1 MSYEQIDVTEDS
13 GITTITLN
21 RPEKLNALAGHMRRD
36 LAEALEAAGAE
47 RSAHVVVITGAGRAF
62 CAGGDVAAMSELIE
76 RQDADEFSRLLG
88 SARRV
93 VTAIRQMTKPVI
105 ASVNGPAFGAGCNL
119 ALACD
124 LRIAATTATFSQSFA
139 KVGLHPDWGGTYF
152 LPRLVTPNK
161 ACEMFFLGE
170 AMDAAEALRLGVVN
184 KVVEPEDLE
193 AETRKL
199 AERLRDAPAI
209 ALAAAKQ
216 AVYMSQAAEL
226 EEMLRFETEAQMR
239 CFESHDG
246 AEGCR
251 AFLEKREPK
260 FTGR

>member
-1 MSYEQIDVTEDS
+1 MYEQIDVTDDN

-36 LAEALEAAGAE
+36 LAEALEAAGSD
-47 RSAHVVVITGAGRAF
+47 RTVHVVVITGVGRAF
-62 CAGGDVAAMSELIE
+62 CSGGDVAAMADLIE

-93 VTAIRQMTKPVI
+93 VTAIRHMTKPVI
-105 ASVNGPAFGAGCNL
+105 ASINGPAIGAGFNL

-124 LRIAATTATFSQSFA
+124 LSIASSNATFSQSFA

-161 ACEMFFLGE
+161 ACEMFFLGDSITAEE
-170 AMDAAEALRLGVVN
+170 AQRLGLINFVVAPS
-184 KVVEPEDLE
+184 ELE
-193 AETRKL
+193 TETRKL
-199 AERLRDAPAI
+199 AERLREAPAI
-209 ALAAAKQ
+209 AIGAAKQ
-216 AVYMSQAAEL
+216 AVYMSHSAEL
-226 EEMLRFETEAQMR
+226 EEMLRYETEAQMR
-239 CFESHDG
+239 CFDSDDG
-246 AEGCR
+246 AEGVR
-251 AFLEKREPK
+251 AFLEKRPPK

>member
-1 MSYEQIDVTEDS
+1 MPYEQIDVTDDG

-36 LAEALEAAGAE
+36 LAEALEAAGSDRAV
-47 RSAHVVVITGAGRAF
+47 HVVVITGVGRAF
-62 CAGGDVAAMSELIE
+62 CSGGDVAAMADLIE

-93 VTAIRQMTKPVI
+93 VTAIRHMTKPVI
-105 ASVNGPAFGAGCNL
+105 ASINGPAFGAGFNL

-124 LRIAATTATFSQSFA
+124 LRIASSNATFSQSFA

-161 ACEMFFLGE
+161 ACEMFFLGDPIDAEE
-170 AMDAAEALRLGVVN
+170 AKRLGLVNFVVAPS
-184 KVVEPEDLE
+184 ELE
-193 AETRKL
+193 SETRKL
-199 AERLRDAPAI
+199 AERLRAAPAVAI
-209 ALAAAKQ
+209 GAAKQ
-216 AVYMSQAAEL
+216 AVYMSHSAEL
-226 EEMLRFETEAQMR
+226 EEMLRYETEAQMR
-239 CFESHDG
+239 CFDSDDG
-246 AEGCR
+246 AEGVR
-251 AFLEKREPK
+251 AFLEKRDPK

>member
-1 MSYEQIDVTEDS
+1 MSYEQIDVIDDG

-36 LAEALEAAGAE
+36 LAEALEAAGSDRAVN
-47 RSAHVVVITGAGRAF
+47 VVVITGVGRAF
-62 CAGGDVAAMSELIE
+62 CSGGDVAAMADLIE
-76 RQDADEFSRLLG
+76 RGDADEFSRLLG

-93 VTAIRQMTKPVI
+93 VTAIRHMSKPVI
-105 ASVNGPAFGAGCNL
+105 ASINGPAFGAGFNL

-124 LRIAATTATFSQSFA
+124 LRIASSNATFSQSFA

-161 ACEMFFLGE
+161 ACELFFLGNTIDAEE
-170 AMDAAEALRLGVVN
+170 AQRLGLINFVVPAS
-184 KVVEPEDLE
+184 ELE
-193 AETRKL
+193 AETRRL

-209 ALAAAKQ
+209 AIGAAKQ
-216 AVYMSQAAEL
+216 AVYMSQSAEL
-226 EEMLRFETEAQMR
+226 EEMLRYETEAQMR
-239 CFESHDG
+239 CFDSDDG
-246 AEGCR
+246 AEGVR
-251 AFLEKREPK
+251 AFLEKRPPK